1 MLKSTEMNIR
11 AGITGGSRDEPE
23 PGDDDQTLSRSMAA
37 PAAIHVQFGRI
48 MRQVALAMKACN
60 ADPTRVVGTALRAWV
75 SSRYEGIPQCNLR
88 TSKALSMHRALR
100 PLVQLLEGGDLL
112 SGAYWLSSAYAMLSS
127 DKYRKSLAMYFTPPA
142 LTGRLLDDL
151 EGIGIDYGTH
161 RFCDPACG
169 GAAFLA
175 PIALRMKQT
184 LRRRGLSSRKILA
197 HVSKHVS
204 GVDKDSVL
212 CELSRYFLVMVLRD
226 EILETGEVPEFR
238 VEQGDSFKMFSGRLN
253 SLDVIVSNPPF
264 RKITS
269 AETEKYREN
278 CGEVLHFQPNL
289 YALFMTLS
297 VKLLRPG
304 GICALVTP
312 TSFLSGQY
320 FTSLRTFLRA
330 NAHIRAVSV
339 LSDRGGVFL
348 GVELETSITV
358 LEKPK
363 KCSSP
368 QPKTIIS
375 VITKDGSR
383 VELGAA
389 TLPVGSV
396 AWPIPRVAEDAD
408 LIQRAAQL
416 THRLVDFGYRARIG
430 GYVWNRDSH
439 KSYMTIEKV
448 PRKRLNFVVPL
459 LWSSDVDGRTQS
471 IKFGR
476 AKWRAEPRY
485 VDMAIRTHPYIVRAP
500 SIVMQRV
507 TSNDQPQR
515 LVAGVVS
522 QGFLDK
528 HFGFVGENHTVVLER
543 IDGDALF
550 SPKEMARLITCASA
564 ERLFRCISGSTNVSV
579 FELNQLPLPN
589 PIKLRELVDRG
600 EELQAAAER
609 LFRGIEAREF
619 SMDHK

>member
-1 MLKSTEMNIR
+1 MNVR
-11 AGITGGSRDEPE
+11 AGTTGGSRHEPD
-23 PGDDDQTLSRSMAA
+23 PTDDDRTLSGSRAVPVPM
-37 PAAIHVQFGRI
+37 HVQFNRI
-48 MRQVALAMKACN
+48 MREVALAMRACN
-60 ADPTRVVGTALRAWV
+60 ADPARVVGTALRAWV
-75 SSRYEGIPQCNLR
+75 SSQFEGIPECGLR
-88 TSKALSMHRALR
+88 TSRALSAHRALKS
-100 PLVQLLEGGDLL
+100 LVKFLEGDDLL
-112 SGAYWLSSAYAMLSS
+112 SGAYWLSSAYALLLS
-127 DKYRKSLAMYFTPPA
+127 DEYRKSLAMYFTPPA
-142 LTGRLLDDL
+142 LTSRLLDDL
-151 EGIGIDYGTH
+151 EAIGVDYGTH

-184 LRRRGLSSRKILA
+184 LRSRGLSSRKILA
-197 HVSKHVS
+197 HVSARV
-204 GVDKDSVL
+204 GGADKDPVL
-212 CELSRYFLVMVLRD
+212 CELSRYFLLMALRD

-238 VEQGDSFKMFSGRLN
+238 IEEGDSFHVFGDRLN
-253 SLDVIVSNPPF
+253 SLDIIVSNPPF
-264 RKITS
+264 RKLKPS
-269 AETEKYREN
+269 EKKKYRKTFSD
-278 CGEVLHFQPNL
+278 VLHGQPNL
-289 YALFMTLS
+289 YALFMALS

-320 FTSLRTFLRA
+320 FTGLRTFLRA

-339 LSDRGGVFL
+339 LSDRDGVFL
-348 GVELETSITV
+348 GVEVETSITV
-358 LEKPK
+358 LEKSK
-363 KCSSP
+363 EGSSP
-368 QPKTIIS
+368 QSKTTIS
-375 VITKDGSR
+375 VISKDGHR

-389 TLPVGSV
+389 TLPVGAV
-396 AWPIPRVAEDAD
+396 AWPIPRIAEDAD

-430 GYVWNRDSH
+430 GYVWNRDNH
-439 KSYMTIEKV
+439 KSYMSIEKV
-448 PRKRLNFVVPL
+448 PKKRLNTVVPL
-459 LWSSDVDGRTQS
+459 LWSSDVDGRAQS

-485 VDMAIRTHPYIVRAP
+485 VDMASRTHPYIVRAP

-522 QGFLDK
+522 QGFVDK
-528 HFGFVGENHTVVLER
+528 HYGFVGENHTVVLER
-543 IDGDALF
+543 MDGDALF

-589 PIKLRELVDRG
+589 PAKLRELVDRG
-600 EELQAAAER
+600 EELQTAAER
-609 LFRGIEAREF
+609 LFRGTPRQEKLR
-619 SMDHK
+619 

>member
-1 MLKSTEMNIR
+1 MNIR
-11 AGITGGSRDEPE
+11 EGIDSSSPHEPVPADTDRTLIRSRDSPV
-23 PGDDDQTLSRSMAA
+23 PV
-37 PAAIHVQFGRI
+37 HVQFGRI
-48 MRQVALAMKACN
+48 MRQVALAMTACK
-60 ADPTRVVGTALRAWV
+60 ADPGRVVGTALRAWV
-75 SSRYEGIPQCNLR
+75 SSRFEGIPACSLKTSR
-88 TSKALSMHRALR
+88 TLSSHPSLQSFVAF
-100 PLVQLLEGGDLL
+100 LEDGDLL

-142 LTGRLLDDL
+142 LTNRLLDDL
-151 EGIGIDYGTH
+151 EDIGIDYGAH
-161 RFCDPACG
+161 SFCDPACG

-175 PIALRMKQT
+175 PIALRMKQS
-184 LRRRGLSSRKILA
+184 LRKSGLSSRKILA
-197 HVSKHVS
+197 HVSARVR
-204 GVDKDSVL
+204 GVDKDPVL

-226 EILETGEVPEFR
+226 EILETGKVPEFQ
-238 VEQGDSFKMFSGRLN
+238 VEQGDAFQMFSDRLN

-264 RKITS
+264 RKMTS
-269 AETEKYREN
+269 SEAEKYRESV
-278 CGEVLHFQPNL
+278 GEVLYAQPNL
-289 YALFMTLS
+289 YALFMALS

-320 FTSLRTFLRA
+320 FTSLRTFLLA

-348 GVELETSITV
+348 GVEVETSITV
-358 LEKPK
+358 LEKPTED
-363 KCSSP
+363 SSP
-368 QPKTIIS
+368 PSKTIIS
-375 VITKDGSR
+375 VISKDGR
-383 VELGAA
+383 RAELGAA

-396 AWPIPRVAEDAD
+396 AWPVPRLADDAD

-416 THRLVDFGYRARIG
+416 PHRLADYGYKARIG

-439 KSYMTIEKV
+439 KSYMSIEKV
-448 PRKRLNFVVPL
+448 PKKRVGTVVPL
-459 LWSSDVDGRTQS
+459 LWSSDVEGRAQR
-471 IKFGR
+471 IKFGK
-476 AKWRAEPRY
+476 AKWREEPLY
-485 VDMAIRTHPYIVRAP
+485 VDMGSRTHPYVVRSP

-528 HFGFVGENHTVVLER
+528 HSGFVGENHTVVLER
-543 IDGDALF
+543 VDGHARF
-550 SPKEMARLITCASA
+550 SPTEMARLITCSSA

-589 PIKLRELVDRG
+589 PTKLREMVDRG

-609 LFRGIEAREF
+609 LFRETPKAGVGEV
-619 SMDHK
+619 SMNSK